1 MEMKQTTI
9 FNWGTRAVVTVLSLM
24 LSLTVFA
31 QEKITVSGVVVD
43 ETGLPMIGAGV
54 IEEGNLA
61 NGTVTDID
69 GNYTITVPSDASLN
83 FNFISYKTEIVKV
96 GGKTKIDIQLKPD
109 TNLLDEVVVIGYGT
123 MKKSDLTGSV
133 ASVSAKAIEDFKSAT
148 VLEALGGQVAGVNVM
163 AADGTPGAGFDIK
176 IRGVGSVNGDTSPL
190 YIVDGF
196 EVDNIDYL
204 ASQDIQSVDF
214 LKDASASAIY
224 GARAANGV
232 VLVTTKSGIEGAPQI
247 SYNGS
252 ATYRVLSKRVELLS
266 PYEFVKLQV
275 ESNPTKYGSTY
286 YKLGEDSD
294 GEKYVYQTAEDYL
307 APGIGIDWQDEA
319 FRPTW
324 SQNHDV
330 SIRGGVKDSKY
341 TVSFSHFDEDGI
353 FANSGYR
360 KDNARVKIFQKVTNW
375 LNLDFSL
382 NYTNTLKT
390 GTGTSGGLLAN
401 ILRYRPTGGLNVSD
415 YTLRYSMY
423 DPLSM
428 SETNFNSSDNNP
440 ILQAES
446 VDDDRSAEQ
455 WIANAS
461 LNFTLAKGL
470 TFKTSATYN
479 ANYQRRDIFY
489 GENSNQAYRGGGVYG
504 STQMTRALRWQNSNV
519 LTYKTEI
526 AKKHSIDA
534 MLGHEV
540 SYNGNEYLLGQ
551 SKDFPFSDLKN
562 DNLGLGATPSQ
573 VTTYKAENLR
583 QSFFA
588 RAFYNYRDRYM
599 LTGTVRA
606 DASTVFSA
614 KHKWGFFPSFSAAW
628 NIAKEDFMKD
638 ASGWLSNFKF
648 RAGWGT
654 VGNDRISNY
663 LSMDLY
669 TMSKYG
675 IGSSQTTVLTPKQ
688 IANENLKWE
697 GSTTTNVGLDFGVFD
712 SRLNLTVD
720 AFIKDTKDLLLAQ
733 NLAHVTGFD
742 SQWQNIGK
750 IRNKGIEITVNS
762 VNFSN
767 RNFFWSTDFNISF
780 LENTLVAL
788 QDGTD
793 YMFSR
798 SGFNSNF
805 SGYDY
810 VAYVGSALGDMYG
823 YVYDGVYQYSDF
835 EVAPGGGMTLKE
847 GVADISE
854 HAGKAAAPGMAKYK
868 DMDGDGVITTAD
880 RSVIGNGQA
889 DWYGGITNS
898 FNIYGIDFSFM
909 FQFSYGNDV
918 YNATRM
924 YCTQSNADRTNQ
936 WAEVADRWTP
946 TNASNAVPSYDGY
959 VPSELYSRFIEDGS
973 YLRLKNVTLGY
984 TLPEDLTRRAKIKKV
999 RLYVTAQ
1006 NLFCLSK
1013 YSGYDPEV
1021 NTLSSPLM
1029 PGFDWGGYPKSKA
1042 YTFGLELQF

>member
-1 MEMKQTTI
+1 MKMKQTTI
-9 FNWGTRAVVTVLSLM
+9 LSKCINVAAAMLM
-24 LSLTVFA
+24 LCSSLTAAA
-31 QEKITVSGVVVD
+31 QGKLTVSGLVLD
-43 ETGLPMIGAGV
+43 ETGAPLIGAGV
-54 IEEGNLA
+54 IEDGNLA

-69 GNYTITVPSDASLN
+69 GKYTIVVPSDATII
-83 FNFISYKTEIVKV
+83 FNYISYKTEMVKV
-96 GGKTKIDIQLKPD
+96 AGRKVIDVTLMPD
-109 TNLLDEVVVIGYGT
+109 NTVLEEVVVIGYGT

-133 ASVSAKAIEDFKSAT
+133 ASVSSKAIEDFKSGT
-148 VLEALGGQVAGVNVM
+148 VLEALGGQIAGVNVT
-163 AADGTPGAGFDIK
+163 AADGTPGAGYDIK

-196 EVDNIDYL
+196 EVDNIDFL
-204 ASQDIQSVDF
+204 ANQDIMSIDF

-232 VLVTTKSGIEGAPQI
+232 VLVTTKSGIEGRPQI

-252 ATYRVLSKRVELLS
+252 ATYRLLSKRVELLS
-266 PYEFVKLQV
+266 PYQFVKLQV
-275 ESNPTKYGSTY
+275 EANPTKYGTTY

-294 GEKYVYQTAEDYL
+294 GNAYTYQSAEDYL
-307 APGIGIDWQDEA
+307 AEGIGIDWQNEA

-324 SQNHDV
+324 SQNHDISV
-330 SIRGGVKDSKY
+330 RGGTKDSKY
-341 TVSFSHFDEDGI
+341 TISFSHFDEDGI
-353 FANSGYR
+353 FTNSGYR
-360 KDNARVKIFQKVTNW
+360 KDNARVKLFQKVTKW
-375 LNLDFSL
+375 LNIDFSI

-390 GTGTSGGLLAN
+390 GTGTSGGVLAN

-428 SETNFNSSDNNP
+428 SESNFNSSDNNP

-446 VDDDRSAEQ
+446 VDDNRKQEQ

-504 STQMTRALRWQNSNV
+504 STQTTRALRWQNSNV
-519 LTYKTEI
+519 LTYKTNI
-526 AKKHSIDA
+526 AKKHSIEA
-534 MLGHEV
+534 MVGHEV
-540 SYNGNEYLLGQ
+540 SYSGNEYLLGQ
-551 SKDFPFSDLKN
+551 SKDFPFEDLKN

-588 RAFYNYRDRYM
+588 RAFYNYKERYM
-599 LTGTVRA
+599 FTGTLRA
-606 DASTVFSA
+606 DASTVFSK
-614 KHKWGFFPSFSAAW
+614 KHKWGFFPSFSLAW
-628 NIAKEDFMKD
+628 NIAKESFMD
-638 ASGWLSNFKF
+638 NAAWLSNLKL

-669 TMSKYG
+669 TPSKYG
-675 IGSSQTTVLTPKQ
+675 VGSSQVTVLTPKQ

-697 GSTTTNVGLDFGVFD
+697 GSTTANLGLDFGIFD
-712 SRLNLTVD
+712 SRLNITAD

-750 IRNKGIEITVNS
+750 IRNKGIEVTLNS
-762 VNFSN
+762 VNFNN

-780 LENTLVAL
+780 IKNTLVAL
-788 QDGTD
+788 QDGTE

-810 VAYVGSALGDMYG
+810 VAYLGSALGDMYG
-823 YVYDGVYQYSDF
+823 YMYDGVYQYADF
-835 EVAPGGGMTLKE
+835 NVAPGGGMTLKD
-847 GVADISE
+847 GVVDISD
-854 HAGKAAAPGMAKYK
+854 HAGKAAMPGMVKYK
-868 DMDGDGVITTAD
+868 DMDGDGVITTSD
-880 RSVIGNGQA
+880 RTVIGNGQP

-909 FQFSYGNDV
+909 FQFTYGNEV

-924 YCTQSNADRTNQ
+924 YCTQSNSDRTNQ
-936 WAEVADRWTP
+936 WAEVADRWTE
-946 TNASNAVPSYDGY
+946 TNASSVVPSYDGY

-973 YLRLKNVTLGY
+973 YLRLKNITLGY
-984 TLPEDLTRRAKIKKV
+984 TFPEQLTRKAHINKV
-999 RLYVTAQ
+999 RVYVTAQ
-1006 NLFCLSK
+1006 NLFCLTK

-1021 NTLSSPLM
+1021 NTLTSPLM

-1042 YTFGLELQF
+1042 FTFGLELQF

>member
-1 MEMKQTTI
+1 MKMKQTTI
-9 FNWGTRAVVTVLSLM
+9 LSKCINVAAAMLM
-24 LSLTVFA
+24 LCSSLTAAA
-31 QEKITVSGVVVD
+31 QGKLTVSGLVLD
-43 ETGLPMIGAGV
+43 ETGAPLIGAGV
-54 IEEGNLA
+54 IEDGNLA

-69 GNYTITVPSDASLN
+69 GKYTIVVPSDATII
-83 FNFISYKTEIVKV
+83 FNYISYKTEMVKV
-96 GGKTKIDIQLKPD
+96 AGRKVIDVTLMPD
-109 TNLLDEVVVIGYGT
+109 NTVLEEVVVIGYGT

-133 ASVSAKAIEDFKSAT
+133 ASVSSKAIEDFKSGT
-148 VLEALGGQVAGVNVM
+148 VLEALGGQIAGVNVT
-163 AADGTPGAGFDIK
+163 AADGTPGAGYDIK

-196 EVDNIDYL
+196 EVDNIDFL
-204 ASQDIQSVDF
+204 ANQDIMSIDF

-232 VLVTTKSGIEGAPQI
+232 VLVTTKSGIEGRPQI

-252 ATYRVLSKRVELLS
+252 ATYRLLSKRVELLS
-266 PYEFVKLQV
+266 PYQFVKLQV
-275 ESNPTKYGSTY
+275 EANPTKYGTTY

-294 GEKYVYQTAEDYL
+294 GNAYTYQSAEDYL
-307 APGIGIDWQDEA
+307 AEGIGIDWQNEA

-324 SQNHDV
+324 SQNHDISV
-330 SIRGGVKDSKY
+330 RGGTKDSKY
-341 TVSFSHFDEDGI
+341 TISFSHFDEDGI
-353 FANSGYR
+353 FTNSGYR
-360 KDNARVKIFQKVTNW
+360 KDNARVKLFQKVTKW
-375 LNLDFSL
+375 LNIDFSI

-390 GTGTSGGLLAN
+390 GTGTSGGVLAN

-428 SETNFNSSDNNP
+428 SESNFNSSDNNP

-446 VDDDRSAEQ
+446 VDDNRKQEQ

-504 STQMTRALRWQNSNV
+504 STQTTRALRWQNSNV
-519 LTYKTEI
+519 LTYKTKI
-526 AKKHSIDA
+526 AKKHSIEA
-534 MLGHEV
+534 MVGHEV
-540 SYNGNEYLLGQ
+540 SYSGNEYLLGQ
-551 SKDFPFSDLKN
+551 SKDFPFEDLKN

-588 RAFYNYRDRYM
+588 RAFYNYKERYM
-599 LTGTVRA
+599 FTGTLRA
-606 DASTVFSA
+606 DASTVFSK
-614 KHKWGFFPSFSAAW
+614 KHKWGFFPSFSLAW
-628 NIAKEDFMKD
+628 NIAKESFMD
-638 ASGWLSNFKF
+638 NAAWLSNLKL

-669 TMSKYG
+669 TPSKYG
-675 IGSSQTTVLTPKQ
+675 VGSSQVTVLTPKQ

-697 GSTTTNVGLDFGVFD
+697 GSTTANLGLDFGVFD
-712 SRLNLTVD
+712 SRLNITAD

-750 IRNKGIEITVNS
+750 IRNKGIEVTLNS
-762 VNFSN
+762 VNFN
-767 RNFFWSTDFNISF
+767 KRNFFWSTDFNISF
-780 LENTLVAL
+780 IKNTLVAL
-788 QDGTD
+788 QDGTE

-810 VAYVGSALGDMYG
+810 VAYLGSALGDMYG
-823 YVYDGVYQYSDF
+823 YMYDGVYQYADF
-835 EVAPGGGMTLKE
+835 NVAPGGGMTLKD
-847 GVADISE
+847 GVVDISD
-854 HAGKAAAPGMAKYK
+854 HAGKAAMPGMVKYK
-868 DMDGDGVITTAD
+868 DMDGDGVITTSD
-880 RSVIGNGQA
+880 RTVIGNGQP

-909 FQFSYGNDV
+909 FQFTYGNEV

-924 YCTQSNADRTNQ
+924 YCTQSNSDRTNQ
-936 WAEVADRWTP
+936 WAEVADRWTE
-946 TNASNAVPSYDGY
+946 TNASSVVPSYDGY

-973 YLRLKNVTLGY
+973 YLRLKNITLGY
-984 TLPEDLTRRAKIKKV
+984 TFPELLTRKAHINKV
-999 RLYVTAQ
+999 RVYVTAQ
-1006 NLFCLSK
+1006 NLFCLTK

-1021 NTLSSPLM
+1021 NTLTSPLM

-1042 YTFGLELQF
+1042 FTFGLELQF

>member
-1 MEMKQTTI
+1 MKMKHPTI
-9 FNWGTRAVVTVLSLM
+9 LSKCINVAAAMLM
-24 LSLTVFA
+24 LCSSLTAAA
-31 QEKITVSGVVVD
+31 QGKLTVSGLVLD
-43 ETGLPMIGAGV
+43 ETGAPLIGAGV
-54 IEEGNLA
+54 IEDGNLA

-69 GNYTITVPSDASLN
+69 GKYTIVVPSDATII
-83 FNFISYKTEIVKV
+83 FNYISYKTEMVKV
-96 GGKTKIDIQLKPD
+96 AGRKVIDVTLMPD
-109 TNLLDEVVVIGYGT
+109 NTVLEEVVVIGYGT

-133 ASVSAKAIEDFKSAT
+133 ASVSSKAIEDFKSGT
-148 VLEALGGQVAGVNVM
+148 VLEALGGQIAGVNVT
-163 AADGTPGAGFDIK
+163 AADGTPGAGYDIK

-196 EVDNIDYL
+196 EVDNIDFL
-204 ASQDIQSVDF
+204 ANQDIMSIDF

-232 VLVTTKSGIEGAPQI
+232 VLVTTKSGIEGRPQI

-252 ATYRVLSKRVELLS
+252 ATYRLLSKRVELLS
-266 PYEFVKLQV
+266 PYQFVKLQV
-275 ESNPTKYGSTY
+275 EANPTKYGTTY

-294 GEKYVYQTAEDYL
+294 GNAYTYQSAEDYL
-307 APGIGIDWQDEA
+307 AEGIGIDWQNEA

-324 SQNHDV
+324 SQNHDISV
-330 SIRGGVKDSKY
+330 RGGTKDSKY
-341 TVSFSHFDEDGI
+341 TISFSHFDEDGI
-353 FANSGYR
+353 FTNSGYR
-360 KDNARVKIFQKVTNW
+360 KDNARVKLFQKVTKW
-375 LNLDFSL
+375 LNIDFSI

-390 GTGTSGGLLAN
+390 GTGTSGGVLAN

-428 SETNFNSSDNNP
+428 SESNFNSSDNNP

-446 VDDDRSAEQ
+446 VDDNRKQEQ

-504 STQMTRALRWQNSNV
+504 STQTTRALRWQNSNV
-519 LTYKTEI
+519 LTYKTKI
-526 AKKHSIDA
+526 AKKHSIEA
-534 MLGHEV
+534 MVGHEV
-540 SYNGNEYLLGQ
+540 SYSGNEYLLGQ
-551 SKDFPFSDLKN
+551 SKDFPFEDLKN

-588 RAFYNYRDRYM
+588 RAFYNYKERYM
-599 LTGTVRA
+599 FTGTLRA
-606 DASTVFSA
+606 DASTVFSK
-614 KHKWGFFPSFSAAW
+614 KHKWGFFPSFSLAW
-628 NIAKEDFMKD
+628 NIAKESFMD
-638 ASGWLSNFKF
+638 NAAWLSNLKL

-669 TMSKYG
+669 TPSKYG
-675 IGSSQTTVLTPKQ
+675 VGSSQVTVLTPKQ

-697 GSTTTNVGLDFGVFD
+697 GSTTANLGLDFGVFD
-712 SRLNLTVD
+712 SRLNITAD

-750 IRNKGIEITVNS
+750 IRNKGIEVTLNS
-762 VNFSN
+762 VNFN
-767 RNFFWSTDFNISF
+767 KRNFFWSTDFNISF
-780 LENTLVAL
+780 IKNTLVAL
-788 QDGTD
+788 QDGTE

-810 VAYVGSALGDMYG
+810 VAYLGSALGDMYG
-823 YVYDGVYQYSDF
+823 YMYDGVYQYADF
-835 EVAPGGGMTLKE
+835 NVAPGGGMTLKD
-847 GVADISE
+847 GVVDISD
-854 HAGKAAAPGMAKYK
+854 HAGKAAMPGMVKYK
-868 DMDGDGVITTAD
+868 DMDGDGVITTSD
-880 RSVIGNGQA
+880 RTVIGNGQP
-889 DWYGGITNS
+889 DWYGGITNT
-898 FNIYGIDFSFM
+898 FNIYGVDFSFM
-909 FQFSYGNDV
+909 FQFTYGNEV

-924 YCTQSNADRTNQ
+924 YCTQSNSDRTNQ
-936 WAEVADRWTP
+936 WAEVADRWTE
-946 TNASNAVPSYDGY
+946 TNASSVVPSYDGY

-984 TLPEDLTRRAKIKKV
+984 TFPEQLTRKAHINKV
-999 RLYVTAQ
+999 RVYVTAQ
-1006 NLFCLSK
+1006 NLFCLTK

-1021 NTLSSPLM
+1021 NTLTSPLM

-1042 YTFGLELQF
+1042 FTFGLELQF

>member
-1 MEMKQTTI
+1 MTMKHTAI
-9 FNWGTRAVVTVLSLM
+9 CNKGLRLIYIVLCLSLS
-24 LSLTVFA
+24 LSAFA
-31 QEKITVSGVVVD
+31 QERITVSGVVTD
-43 ETGLPMIGAGV
+43 EEGLPMIGAGV
-54 IEEGNLA
+54 LEEGNLS
-61 NGTVTDID
+61 NGTVTDVD
-69 GNYTITVPSDASLN
+69 GRYTITVPSDGALN
-83 FNFISYKTEIVKV
+83 VNFISYRTEIVKV
-96 GGKTKIDIQLKPD
+96 DGRRTVNIRLQPD
-109 TNLLDEVVVIGYGT
+109 NTVLDEVVVVGYGT

-133 ASVSAKAIEDFKSAT
+133 ASVSAKAIEDFKTGT
-148 VLEALGGQVAGVNVM
+148 VIEALGGQIAGVNVT
-163 AADGTPGAGFDIK
+163 AADGTPGAGYDIK

-204 ASQDIQSVDF
+204 ANQDIQSIEV

-232 VLVTTKSGIEGAPQI
+232 VLVTTKSGAEGAPQI

-252 ATYRVLSKRVELLS
+252 ATYRVLSKRIELLS

-275 ESNPTKYGSTY
+275 ESNPTKYGTQY

-294 GEKYVYQTAEDYL
+294 GNPYAYQTAEDYL
-307 APGIGIDWQDEA
+307 ADGIGIDWQDEA

-330 SIRGGVKDSKY
+330 SIRGGIKGSQY
-341 TVSFSHFDEDGI
+341 TLSFSHFDEDGI

-360 KDNARVKIFQKVTNW
+360 KDNARVKIFQKVTDW
-375 LNLDFSL
+375 LNLDVSV
-382 NYTNTLKT
+382 NYTNTLQT
-390 GTGTSGGLLAN
+390 GTGTGAGLLAN

-415 YTLRYSMY
+415 YTLRHSMY
-423 DPLSM
+423 DPLAM

-446 VDDDRSAEQ
+446 VDDDRSREQ
-455 WIANAS
+455 WIASGS
-461 LNFTLAKGL
+461 LNFTIIKGL

-479 ANYQRRDIFY
+479 AQYQRRDIFY
-489 GENSNQAYRGGGVYG
+489 GEHSNQAYRGGGVYG
-504 STQMTRALRWQNSNV
+504 STQTTRALRWQNSNV
-519 LTYKTEI
+519 LTYKKI
-526 AKKHSIDA
+526 FSKKHNLEA

-540 SYNGNEYLLGQ
+540 SYNGSEYLLGQ
-551 SKDFPFSDLKN
+551 SKEFPFDNLKN

-573 VTTYKAENLR
+573 VTTSRTENLR

-588 RAFYNYRDRYM
+588 RAFYGYDDRY
-599 LTGTVRA
+599 LFTGTVRA

-614 KHKWGFFPSFSAAW
+614 RHKWGFFPSFSAAW
-628 NIAKEDFMKD
+628 NIANEDFLD
-638 ASGWLSNFKF
+638 GAGWLSVLKL

-654 VGNDRISNY
+654 VGNDRITNY

-669 TMSKYG
+669 TPSKYG
-675 IGSSQTTVLTPKQ
+675 VGSSQVTVLTPKQ

-697 GSTTTNVGLDFGVFD
+697 GSTTTNVGIDFSVLD
-712 SRLNLTVD
+712 SRINLTAD

-750 IRNKGIEITVNS
+750 IRNKGLEITFNS
-762 VNFSN
+762 INFN
-767 RNFFWSTDFNISF
+767 KRNFFWSTDLNISF
-780 LENTLVAL
+780 IENTLMAL

-835 EVAPGGGMTLKE
+835 EVAPGGGMTLRK
-847 GVADISE
+847 GVTDISE
-854 HAGKAAAPGMAKYK
+854 HAGKSVQPGMVKYK
-868 DMDGDGVITTAD
+868 DIDGDGVITTSD
-880 RSVIGNGQA
+880 RTVIGNGQA
-889 DWYGGITNS
+889 DWYGGLTNT
-898 FNIYGIDFSFM
+898 FNIYGVDFSFM
-909 FQFSYGNDV
+909 LQFSYGNDV
-918 YNATRM
+918 YNATRLF
-924 YCTQSNADRTNQ
+924 CTQSNSDRTNQ
-936 WAEVADRWTP
+936 WVEVADRWTP
-946 TNASNAVPSYDGY
+946 SNASNAVPAFDGY

-973 YLRLKNVTLGY
+973 YIRLKNVTLGY
-984 TLPEDLTRRAKIKKV
+984 TLPEKLTGKAHIKKIRV
-999 RLYVTAQ
+999 YVTAQ
-1006 NLFCLSK
+1006 NLLCLTR

-1042 YTFGLELQF
+1042 FTFGLELQF

>member
-1 MEMKQTTI
+1 MKMKQTTI
-9 FNWGTRAVVTVLSLM
+9 LSKCINVAAAMLM
-24 LSLTVFA
+24 LCSSLTAAA
-31 QEKITVSGVVVD
+31 QGKLTVSGLVLD
-43 ETGLPMIGAGV
+43 ETGAPLIGAGV
-54 IEEGNLA
+54 IEDGNLA

-69 GNYTITVPSDASLN
+69 GKYTIVVPSDATII
-83 FNFISYKTEIVKV
+83 FNYISYKTEMVKV
-96 GGKTKIDIQLKPD
+96 AGRKVIDVTLMPD
-109 TNLLDEVVVIGYGT
+109 NTVLEEVVVIGYGT

-133 ASVSAKAIEDFKSAT
+133 ASVSSKAIEDFKSGT
-148 VLEALGGQVAGVNVM
+148 VLEALGGQIAGVNVT
-163 AADGTPGAGFDIK
+163 AADGTPGAGYDIK

-196 EVDNIDYL
+196 EVDNIDFL
-204 ASQDIQSVDF
+204 ANQDIMSIDF

-232 VLVTTKSGIEGAPQI
+232 VLVTTKSGIEGRPQI

-252 ATYRVLSKRVELLS
+252 ATYRLLSKRVELLS
-266 PYEFVKLQV
+266 PYQFVKLQV
-275 ESNPTKYGSTY
+275 EANPTKYGTTY

-294 GEKYVYQTAEDYL
+294 GNAYTYQSAEDYL
-307 APGIGIDWQDEA
+307 AEGIGIDWQNEA

-324 SQNHDV
+324 SQNHDISV
-330 SIRGGVKDSKY
+330 RGGTKDSKY
-341 TVSFSHFDEDGI
+341 TISFSHFDEDGI
-353 FANSGYR
+353 FTNSGYR
-360 KDNARVKIFQKVTNW
+360 KDNARVKLFQKVTKW
-375 LNLDFSL
+375 LNIDFSI

-390 GTGTSGGLLAN
+390 GTGTSGGVLAN

-428 SETNFNSSDNNP
+428 SESNFNSSDNNP

-446 VDDDRSAEQ
+446 VDDNRKQEQ

-504 STQMTRALRWQNSNV
+504 STQTTRALRWQNSNV
-519 LTYKTEI
+519 LTYKTNI
-526 AKKHSIDA
+526 AKKHSIEA
-534 MLGHEV
+534 MVGHEV
-540 SYNGNEYLLGQ
+540 SYSGNEYLLGQ
-551 SKDFPFSDLKN
+551 SKDFPFEDLKN

-588 RAFYNYRDRYM
+588 RAFYNYKERYM
-599 LTGTVRA
+599 FTGTLRA
-606 DASTVFSA
+606 DASTVFSK
-614 KHKWGFFPSFSAAW
+614 KHKWGFFPSFSLAW
-628 NIAKEDFMKD
+628 NIAKESFMD
-638 ASGWLSNFKF
+638 NAAWLSNLKL

-669 TMSKYG
+669 TPSKYG
-675 IGSSQTTVLTPKQ
+675 VGSSQVTVLTPKQ

-697 GSTTTNVGLDFGVFD
+697 GSTTANLGLDFGIFD
-712 SRLNLTVD
+712 SRLNITAD

-750 IRNKGIEITVNS
+750 IRNKGIEVTLNS
-762 VNFSN
+762 VNFNN

-780 LENTLVAL
+780 IKNTLVAL
-788 QDGTD
+788 QDGTE

-810 VAYVGSALGDMYG
+810 VAYLGSALGDMYG
-823 YVYDGVYQYSDF
+823 YMYDGVYQYADF
-835 EVAPGGGMTLKE
+835 NVAPGGGMTLKD
-847 GVADISE
+847 GVVDISD
-854 HAGKAAAPGMAKYK
+854 HAGKAAMPGMVKYK
-868 DMDGDGVITTAD
+868 DMDGDGIITTSD
-880 RSVIGNGQA
+880 RTVIGNGQP

-909 FQFSYGNDV
+909 FQFTYGNEV

-924 YCTQSNADRTNQ
+924 YCTQSNSDRTNQ
-936 WAEVADRWTP
+936 WAEVADRWTE
-946 TNASNAVPSYDGY
+946 TNASSVVPSYDGY

-973 YLRLKNVTLGY
+973 YLRLKNITLGY
-984 TLPEDLTRRAKIKKV
+984 TFPEQLTRKAHINKV
-999 RLYVTAQ
+999 RVYVTAQ
-1006 NLFCLSK
+1006 NLFCLTK

-1021 NTLSSPLM
+1021 NTLTSPLM

-1042 YTFGLELQF
+1042 FTFGLELQF

>member
-1 MEMKQTTI
+1 MEMKQTLKCNMGI
-9 FNWGTRAVVTVLSLM
+9 RVLAAALSLL
-24 LSLTVFA
+24 LSLNVFA
-31 QEKITVSGVVVD
+31 QERIAVSGVVTD
-43 ETGLPMIGAGV
+43 ETGQPMVGAGV
-54 IEEGNLA
+54 IEEGNIS

-69 GNYTITVPSDASLN
+69 GRYTITVSSAATLD
-83 FNFISYKTEIVKV
+83 FNFISYKTQKVKV
-96 GGKTKIDIQLKPD
+96 AGRGRINVQMMPD
-109 TNLLDEVVVIGYGT
+109 NTVLNEVVVVGYGT

-133 ASVSAKAIEDFKSAT
+133 ASVSAKSIEDFKTST
-148 VLEALGGQVAGVNVM
+148 VMEALGGQIAGVNVT
-163 AADGTPGAGFDIK
+163 ASDGTPGAGYDIK

-204 ASQDIQSVDF
+204 ANQDIQSVEV

-232 VLVTTKSGIEGAPQI
+232 VMVTTKSGKAGAPQI
-247 SYNGS
+247 SYNGA
-252 ATYRVLSKRVELLS
+252 ATYRVLSKRIELLS

-275 ESNPTKYGSTY
+275 EANPTKYGSTY
-286 YKLGEDSD
+286 YKVGEDSD
-294 GEKYVYQTAEDYL
+294 SIAYTYQSAEDYL
-307 APGIGIDWQDEA
+307 AEGIGIDWQDEA

-330 SIRGGVKDSKY
+330 SIRGGSKESNY
-341 TVSFSHFDEDGI
+341 TLSFSHFDEDGI
-353 FANSGYR
+353 FSNSGYR
-360 KDNARVKIFQKVTNW
+360 KDNARIKVAQKITKW

-382 NYTNTLKT
+382 NYTNTLQT
-390 GTGTSGGLLAN
+390 GTGTGGGLLAN

-428 SETNFNSSDNNP
+428 SESNFNSSDNNP
-440 ILQAES
+440 VLQAES
-446 VDDDRSAEQ
+446 VDDNRSKEQ
-455 WIANAS
+455 WIASGS
-461 LNFTLAKGL
+461 LNFTIIKGL

-479 ANYQRRDIFY
+479 SNYQRRDIFY
-489 GENSNQAYRGGGVYG
+489 GEQSNQAYRGGGVYG
-504 STQMTRALRWQNSNV
+504 SSQTTKSLRWQNSNV
-519 LTYKTEI
+519 LTYKKKI
-526 AKKHSIDA
+526 ARKHNIDA
-534 MLGHEV
+534 MLGQEV
-540 SYNGNEYLLGQ
+540 SYSGSEYLLGQ
-551 SKDFPFSDLKN
+551 AKDFPFADLKN

-573 VTTYKAENLR
+573 VTTGKSENLR
-583 QSFFA
+583 LSFFA
-588 RAFYNYRDRYM
+588 RAFYNYADRYM
-599 LTGTVRA
+599 ITGTVRA

-614 KHKWGFFPSFSAAW
+614 KNKWGFFPSFSAAW
-628 NIAKEDFMKD
+628 NVAKEPFM
-638 ASGWLSNFKF
+638 SGSSAWLSNLKL

-669 TMSKYG
+669 TQSKYG
-675 IGSSQTTVLTPKQ
+675 IGTSQTTVLTPKQ
-688 IANENLKWE
+688 IANQDLKWE
-697 GSTTTNVGLDFGVFD
+697 GSTTTNIGVDFGVMD

-720 AFIKDTKDLLLAQ
+720 AFLKDTKDLLLAQ

-750 IRNKGIEITVNS
+750 IRNKGIELTINS
-762 VNFSN
+762 VNFNN
-767 RNFFWSTDFNISF
+767 RNFFWSTDINASF
-780 LENTLVAL
+780 IRNTLMAL

-793 YMFSR
+793 YMFSL

-835 EVAPGGGMTLKE
+835 DVAPGGAMTLKE

-854 HAGKAAAPGMAKYK
+854 HAGKAVQPGMVKYK
-868 DMDGDGVITTAD
+868 DMDGDGIITTSD
-880 RSVIGNGQA
+880 RTVIGNGQP

-898 FNIYGIDFSFM
+898 FNIYGVDFSFM

-924 YCTQSNADRTNQ
+924 YCTQSNSDRTNQ
-936 WAEVADRWTP
+936 WAEVADRWTA

-984 TLPEDLTRRAKIKKV
+984 TLPQDLTNRIHIKKV
-999 RLYVTAQ
+999 RIYATAQ
-1006 NLFCLSK
+1006 NLFCLTR

>member
-1 MEMKQTTI
+1 MKMKQTTI
-9 FNWGTRAVVTVLSLM
+9 LSKCINVAAAMLM
-24 LSLTVFA
+24 LCSSLTAAA
-31 QEKITVSGVVVD
+31 QGKLTVSGLVLD
-43 ETGLPMIGAGV
+43 ETGAPLIGAGV
-54 IEEGNLA
+54 IEDGNLA

-69 GNYTITVPSDASLN
+69 GKYTIVVPSDATII
-83 FNFISYKTEIVKV
+83 FNYISYKTEMVKV
-96 GGKTKIDIQLKPD
+96 AGRKVIDVTLMPD
-109 TNLLDEVVVIGYGT
+109 NTVLEEVVVIGYGT

-133 ASVSAKAIEDFKSAT
+133 ASVSSKAIEDFKSGT
-148 VLEALGGQVAGVNVM
+148 VLEALGGQIAGVNVT
-163 AADGTPGAGFDIK
+163 AADGTPGAGYDIK

-196 EVDNIDYL
+196 EVDNIDFL
-204 ASQDIQSVDF
+204 ANQDIMSIDF

-232 VLVTTKSGIEGAPQI
+232 VLVTTKSGIEGRPQI

-252 ATYRVLSKRVELLS
+252 ATYRLLSKRVELLS
-266 PYEFVKLQV
+266 PYQFVKLQV
-275 ESNPTKYGSTY
+275 EANPTKYGTTY

-294 GEKYVYQTAEDYL
+294 GNAYTYQSAEDYL
-307 APGIGIDWQDEA
+307 AEGIGIDWQNEA

-324 SQNHDV
+324 SQNHDISV
-330 SIRGGVKDSKY
+330 RGGTKDSKY
-341 TVSFSHFDEDGI
+341 TISFSHFDEDGI
-353 FANSGYR
+353 FTNSGYR
-360 KDNARVKIFQKVTNW
+360 KDNARVKLFQKVTKW
-375 LNLDFSL
+375 LNIDFSI

-390 GTGTSGGLLAN
+390 GTGTSGGVLAN

-428 SETNFNSSDNNP
+428 SESNFNSSDNNP

-446 VDDDRSAEQ
+446 VDDNRKQEQ

-504 STQMTRALRWQNSNV
+504 STQTTRALRWQNSNV
-519 LTYKTEI
+519 LTYKTNI
-526 AKKHSIDA
+526 AKKHSIEA
-534 MLGHEV
+534 MVGHEV
-540 SYNGNEYLLGQ
+540 SYSGNEYLLGQ
-551 SKDFPFSDLKN
+551 SKDFPFEDLKN

-588 RAFYNYRDRYM
+588 RAFYNYKERYM
-599 LTGTVRA
+599 FTGTLRA
-606 DASTVFSA
+606 DASTVFSK
-614 KHKWGFFPSFSAAW
+614 KHKWGFFPSFSLAW
-628 NIAKEDFMKD
+628 NIAKESFMD
-638 ASGWLSNFKF
+638 NAAWLSNLKL

-669 TMSKYG
+669 TPSKYG
-675 IGSSQTTVLTPKQ
+675 VGSSQVTVLTPKQ

-697 GSTTTNVGLDFGVFD
+697 GSTTANLGLDFGVFD
-712 SRLNLTVD
+712 SRLNITAD

-750 IRNKGIEITVNS
+750 IRNKGIEVTLNS
-762 VNFSN
+762 VNFNN

-780 LENTLVAL
+780 IKNTLVAL
-788 QDGTD
+788 QDGTE

-810 VAYVGSALGDMYG
+810 VAYLGSALGDMYG
-823 YVYDGVYQYSDF
+823 YMYDGVYQYADF
-835 EVAPGGGMTLKE
+835 NVAPGGGMTLKD
-847 GVADISE
+847 GVVDISD
-854 HAGKAAAPGMAKYK
+854 HAGKAAMPGMVKYK
-868 DMDGDGVITTAD
+868 DMDGDGVITTSD
-880 RSVIGNGQA
+880 RTVIGNGQP

-909 FQFSYGNDV
+909 FQFTYGNEV

-924 YCTQSNADRTNQ
+924 YCTQSNSDRTNQ
-936 WAEVADRWTP
+936 WAEVADRWTE
-946 TNASNAVPSYDGY
+946 TNASSVVPSYDGY

-973 YLRLKNVTLGY
+973 YLRLKNITLGY
-984 TLPEDLTRRAKIKKV
+984 TFPEQLTRKAHINKV
-999 RLYVTAQ
+999 RVYVTAQ
-1006 NLFCLSK
+1006 NLFCLTK

-1021 NTLSSPLM
+1021 NTLTSPLM

-1042 YTFGLELQF
+1042 FTFGLELQF

>member
-1 MEMKQTTI
+1 MKMKQTTI
-9 FNWGTRAVVTVLSLM
+9 LSKCINVAAAMLM
-24 LSLTVFA
+24 LCSSLTAAA
-31 QEKITVSGVVVD
+31 QGKLTVSGLVLD
-43 ETGLPMIGAGV
+43 ETGAPLIGAGV
-54 IEEGNLA
+54 IEDGNLA

-69 GNYTITVPSDASLN
+69 GKYTIVVPSDATII
-83 FNFISYKTEIVKV
+83 FNYISYKTEMVKV
-96 GGKTKIDIQLKPD
+96 AGRKVIDVTLMPD
-109 TNLLDEVVVIGYGT
+109 NTVLEEVVVIGYGT

-133 ASVSAKAIEDFKSAT
+133 ASVSSKAIEDFKSGT
-148 VLEALGGQVAGVNVM
+148 VLEALGGQIAGVNVT
-163 AADGTPGAGFDIK
+163 AADGTPGAGYDIK

-196 EVDNIDYL
+196 EVDNIDFL
-204 ASQDIQSVDF
+204 ANQDIMSIDF

-232 VLVTTKSGIEGAPQI
+232 VLVTTKSGIEGRPQI

-252 ATYRVLSKRVELLS
+252 ATYRLLSKRVELLS
-266 PYEFVKLQV
+266 PYQFVKLQV
-275 ESNPTKYGSTY
+275 EANPTKYGTTY

-294 GEKYVYQTAEDYL
+294 GNAYTYQSAEDYL
-307 APGIGIDWQDEA
+307 AEGIGIDWQNEA

-324 SQNHDV
+324 SQNHDISV
-330 SIRGGVKDSKY
+330 RGGTKDSKY
-341 TVSFSHFDEDGI
+341 TISFSHFDEDGI
-353 FANSGYR
+353 FTNSGYR
-360 KDNARVKIFQKVTNW
+360 KDNARVKLFQKVTKW
-375 LNLDFSL
+375 LNIDFSI

-390 GTGTSGGLLAN
+390 GTGTSGGVLAN

-428 SETNFNSSDNNP
+428 SESNFNSSDNNP

-446 VDDDRSAEQ
+446 VDDNRKQEQ

-504 STQMTRALRWQNSNV
+504 STQTTRALRWQNSNV
-519 LTYKTEI
+519 LTYKTNI
-526 AKKHSIDA
+526 AKKHSIEV
-534 MLGHEV
+534 MVGHEV
-540 SYNGNEYLLGQ
+540 SYSGNEYLLGQ
-551 SKDFPFSDLKN
+551 SKDFPFEDLKN

-588 RAFYNYRDRYM
+588 RAFYNYKERYM
-599 LTGTVRA
+599 FTGTLRA
-606 DASTVFSA
+606 DASTVFSK
-614 KHKWGFFPSFSAAW
+614 KHKWGFFPSFSLAW
-628 NIAKEDFMKD
+628 NIAKESFMD
-638 ASGWLSNFKF
+638 NAAWLSNLKL

-669 TMSKYG
+669 TPSKYG
-675 IGSSQTTVLTPKQ
+675 VGSSQVTVLTPKQ

-697 GSTTTNVGLDFGVFD
+697 GSTTANLGLDFGVFD
-712 SRLNLTVD
+712 SRLNITAD

-750 IRNKGIEITVNS
+750 IRNKGIEVTLNS
-762 VNFSN
+762 VNFNN

-780 LENTLVAL
+780 IKNTLVAL
-788 QDGTD
+788 QDGTE

-810 VAYVGSALGDMYG
+810 VAYLGSALGDMYG
-823 YVYDGVYQYSDF
+823 YMYDGVYQYADF
-835 EVAPGGGMTLKE
+835 NVAPGGGMTLKD
-847 GVADISE
+847 GVVDISD
-854 HAGKAAAPGMAKYK
+854 HAGKAAMPGMVKYK
-868 DMDGDGVITTAD
+868 DMDGDGVITTSD
-880 RSVIGNGQA
+880 RTVIGNGQP

-909 FQFSYGNDV
+909 FQFTYGNEV

-924 YCTQSNADRTNQ
+924 YCTQSNSDRTNQ
-936 WAEVADRWTP
+936 WAEVADRWTE
-946 TNASNAVPSYDGY
+946 TNASSVVPSYDGY

-973 YLRLKNVTLGY
+973 YLRLKNITLGY
-984 TLPEDLTRRAKIKKV
+984 TFPEQLTRKAHINKV
-999 RLYVTAQ
+999 RVYVTAQ
-1006 NLFCLSK
+1006 NLFCLTK

-1021 NTLSSPLM
+1021 NTLTSPLM

-1042 YTFGLELQF
+1042 FTFGLELQF

>member
-1 MEMKQTTI
+1 MKMKHPTI
-9 FNWGTRAVVTVLSLM
+9 LSKCINVAAAMLM
-24 LSLTVFA
+24 LCSSLTAAA
-31 QEKITVSGVVVD
+31 QGKLTVSGLVLD
-43 ETGLPMIGAGV
+43 ETGAPLIGAGV
-54 IEEGNLA
+54 IEDGNLA

-69 GNYTITVPSDASLN
+69 GKYTIVVPSDATII
-83 FNFISYKTEIVKV
+83 FNYISYKTEMVKV
-96 GGKTKIDIQLKPD
+96 AGRKVIDVTLMPD
-109 TNLLDEVVVIGYGT
+109 NTVLEEVVVIGYGT

-133 ASVSAKAIEDFKSAT
+133 ASVSSKAIEDFKSGT
-148 VLEALGGQVAGVNVM
+148 VLEALGGQIAGVNVT
-163 AADGTPGAGFDIK
+163 AADGTPGAGYDIK

-196 EVDNIDYL
+196 EVDNIDFL
-204 ASQDIQSVDF
+204 ANQDIMSIDF

-232 VLVTTKSGIEGAPQI
+232 VLVTTKSGIEGRPQI

-252 ATYRVLSKRVELLS
+252 ATYRLLSKRVELLS
-266 PYEFVKLQV
+266 PYQFVKLQV
-275 ESNPTKYGSTY
+275 EANPTKYGTTY

-294 GEKYVYQTAEDYL
+294 GNAYTYQSAEDYL
-307 APGIGIDWQDEA
+307 AEGIGIDWQNEA

-324 SQNHDV
+324 SQNHDISV
-330 SIRGGVKDSKY
+330 RGGTKDSKY
-341 TVSFSHFDEDGI
+341 TISFSHFDEDGI
-353 FANSGYR
+353 FTNSGYR
-360 KDNARVKIFQKVTNW
+360 KDNARVKLFQKVTKW
-375 LNLDFSL
+375 LNIDFSI

-390 GTGTSGGLLAN
+390 GTGTSGGVLAN

-428 SETNFNSSDNNP
+428 SESNFNSSDNNP

-446 VDDDRSAEQ
+446 VDDNRKQEQ

-504 STQMTRALRWQNSNV
+504 STQTTRALRWQNSNV
-519 LTYKTEI
+519 LTYKTKI
-526 AKKHSIDA
+526 AKKHSIEA
-534 MLGHEV
+534 MVGHEV
-540 SYNGNEYLLGQ
+540 SYSGNEYLLGQ
-551 SKDFPFSDLKN
+551 SKDFPFEDLKN

-588 RAFYNYRDRYM
+588 RAFYNYKERYM
-599 LTGTVRA
+599 FTGTLRA
-606 DASTVFSA
+606 DASTVFSK
-614 KHKWGFFPSFSAAW
+614 KHKWGFFPSFSLAW
-628 NIAKEDFMKD
+628 NIAKESFMD
-638 ASGWLSNFKF
+638 NAAWLSNLKL

-669 TMSKYG
+669 TPSKYG
-675 IGSSQTTVLTPKQ
+675 VGSSQVTVLTPKQ

-697 GSTTTNVGLDFGVFD
+697 GSTTANLGLDFGVFD
-712 SRLNLTVD
+712 SRLNITAD

-750 IRNKGIEITVNS
+750 IRNKGIEVTLNS
-762 VNFSN
+762 VNFN
-767 RNFFWSTDFNISF
+767 KRNFFWSTDFNISF
-780 LENTLVAL
+780 IKNTLVAL
-788 QDGTD
+788 QDGTE

-810 VAYVGSALGDMYG
+810 VAYLGSALGDMYG
-823 YVYDGVYQYSDF
+823 YMYDGVYQYADF
-835 EVAPGGGMTLKE
+835 NVAPGGGMTLKD
-847 GVADISE
+847 GVVDISD
-854 HAGKAAAPGMAKYK
+854 HAGKAAMPGMVKYK
-868 DMDGDGVITTAD
+868 DMDGDGVITTSD
-880 RSVIGNGQA
+880 RTVIGNGQP
-889 DWYGGITNS
+889 DWYGGITNT
-898 FNIYGIDFSFM
+898 FNIYGVDFSFM
-909 FQFSYGNDV
+909 FQFTYGNEV

-924 YCTQSNADRTNQ
+924 YCTQSNSDRTNQ
-936 WAEVADRWTP
+936 WAEVADRWTE
-946 TNASNAVPSYDGY
+946 TNASSVVPSYDGY

-973 YLRLKNVTLGY
+973 YLRLKNITLGY
-984 TLPEDLTRRAKIKKV
+984 TFPEQLTRKAHINKV
-999 RLYVTAQ
+999 RVYVTAQ
-1006 NLFCLSK
+1006 NLFCLTK

-1021 NTLSSPLM
+1021 NTLTSPLM

-1042 YTFGLELQF
+1042 FTFGLELQF

>member
-1 MEMKQTTI
+1 MKMKQTTI
-9 FNWGTRAVVTVLSLM
+9 LSKCINVAAAMLM
-24 LSLTVFA
+24 LCSSLTAAA
-31 QEKITVSGVVVD
+31 QGKLTVSGLVLD
-43 ETGLPMIGAGV
+43 ETGAPLIGAGV
-54 IEEGNLA
+54 IEDGNLA

-69 GNYTITVPSDASLN
+69 GKYTIVVPSDATII
-83 FNFISYKTEIVKV
+83 FNYISYKTEMVKV
-96 GGKTKIDIQLKPD
+96 AGRKVIDVTLMPD
-109 TNLLDEVVVIGYGT
+109 NTVLEEVVVIGYGT

-133 ASVSAKAIEDFKSAT
+133 ASVSSKAIEDFKSGT
-148 VLEALGGQVAGVNVM
+148 VLEALGGQIAGVNVT
-163 AADGTPGAGFDIK
+163 AADGTPGAGYDIK

-196 EVDNIDYL
+196 EVDNIDFL
-204 ASQDIQSVDF
+204 ANQDIMSIDF

-232 VLVTTKSGIEGAPQI
+232 VLVTTKSGIDGKPQI

-252 ATYRVLSKRVELLS
+252 ATYRLLSKRVELLS
-266 PYEFVKLQV
+266 PYQFVKLQV
-275 ESNPTKYGSTY
+275 EANPTKYGTTY

-294 GEKYVYQTAEDYL
+294 GNAYTYQSAEDYL
-307 APGIGIDWQDEA
+307 AEGIGIDWQNEA

-324 SQNHDV
+324 SQNHDISV
-330 SIRGGVKDSKY
+330 RGGTKDSKY
-341 TVSFSHFDEDGI
+341 TISFSHFDEDGI
-353 FANSGYR
+353 FTNSGYR
-360 KDNARVKIFQKVTNW
+360 KDNARVKLFQKVTKW
-375 LNLDFSL
+375 LNIDFSI

-390 GTGTSGGLLAN
+390 GTGTSGGVLAN

-428 SETNFNSSDNNP
+428 SESNFNSSDNNP

-446 VDDDRSAEQ
+446 VDDNRKQEQ

-504 STQMTRALRWQNSNV
+504 STQTTRALRWQNSNV
-519 LTYKTEI
+519 LTYKTNI
-526 AKKHSIDA
+526 AKKHSIEA
-534 MLGHEV
+534 MVGHEV
-540 SYNGNEYLLGQ
+540 SYSGNEYLLGQ
-551 SKDFPFSDLKN
+551 SKDFPFEDLKN

-588 RAFYNYRDRYM
+588 RAFYNYKERYM
-599 LTGTVRA
+599 FTGTLRA
-606 DASTVFSA
+606 DASTVFSK
-614 KHKWGFFPSFSAAW
+614 KHKWGFFPSFSLAW
-628 NIAKEDFMKD
+628 NIAKESFMD
-638 ASGWLSNFKF
+638 NAAWLSNLKL

-669 TMSKYG
+669 TPSKYG
-675 IGSSQTTVLTPKQ
+675 VGSSQVTVLTPKQ

-697 GSTTTNVGLDFGVFD
+697 GSTTANLGLDFGVFD
-712 SRLNLTVD
+712 SRLNITAD

-750 IRNKGIEITVNS
+750 IRNKGIEVTLNS
-762 VNFSN
+762 VNFNN

-780 LENTLVAL
+780 IKNTLVAL
-788 QDGTD
+788 QDGTE

-810 VAYVGSALGDMYG
+810 VAYLGSALGDMYG
-823 YVYDGVYQYSDF
+823 YMYDGVYQYADF
-835 EVAPGGGMTLKE
+835 NVAPGGGMTLKD
-847 GVADISE
+847 GVVDISD
-854 HAGKAAAPGMAKYK
+854 HAGKAAMPGMVKYK
-868 DMDGDGVITTAD
+868 DMDGDGVITTSD
-880 RSVIGNGQA
+880 RTVIGNGQP

-909 FQFSYGNDV
+909 FQFTYGNEV

-924 YCTQSNADRTNQ
+924 YCTQSNSDRTNQ
-936 WAEVADRWTP
+936 WAEVADRWTE
-946 TNASNAVPSYDGY
+946 TNASSVVPSYDGY

-973 YLRLKNVTLGY
+973 YLRLKNITLGY
-984 TLPEDLTRRAKIKKV
+984 TFPEQLTRKAHINKV
-999 RLYVTAQ
+999 RVYVTAQ
-1006 NLFCLSK
+1006 NLFCLTK

-1021 NTLSSPLM
+1021 NTLTSPLM

-1042 YTFGLELQF
+1042 FTFGLELQF

>member
-1 MEMKQTTI
+1 MKMKQTTI
-9 FNWGTRAVVTVLSLM
+9 LSKCINVAAAMLM
-24 LSLTVFA
+24 LCSSLTAAA
-31 QEKITVSGVVVD
+31 QGKLTVSGLVLD
-43 ETGLPMIGAGV
+43 ETGAPLIGAGV
-54 IEEGNLA
+54 IEDGNLA
-61 NGTVTDID
+61 NGTVTDIE
-69 GNYTITVPSDASLN
+69 GKYTIVVPSDATII
-83 FNFISYKTEIVKV
+83 FNYISYKTEMVKV
-96 GGKTKIDIQLKPD
+96 AGRKVIDVTLMPD
-109 TNLLDEVVVIGYGT
+109 NTVLEEVVVIGYGT

-133 ASVSAKAIEDFKSAT
+133 ASVSSKAIEDFKSGT
-148 VLEALGGQVAGVNVM
+148 VLEALGGQIAGVNVT
-163 AADGTPGAGFDIK
+163 AADGTPGAGYDIK

-196 EVDNIDYL
+196 EVDNIDFL
-204 ASQDIQSVDF
+204 ANQDIMSIDF

-232 VLVTTKSGIEGAPQI
+232 VLVTTKSGIDGRPQI

-252 ATYRVLSKRVELLS
+252 ATYRLLSKRVELLS
-266 PYEFVKLQV
+266 PYQFVKLQV
-275 ESNPTKYGSTY
+275 EANPTKYGTTY

-294 GEKYVYQTAEDYL
+294 GNAYTYQSAEDYL
-307 APGIGIDWQDEA
+307 AEGIGIDWQNEA

-324 SQNHDV
+324 SQNHDISV
-330 SIRGGVKDSKY
+330 RGGTKDSKY
-341 TVSFSHFDEDGI
+341 TISFSHFDEDGI
-353 FANSGYR
+353 FTNSGYR
-360 KDNARVKIFQKVTNW
+360 KDNARVKLFQKVTKW
-375 LNLDFSL
+375 LNIDFSI

-390 GTGTSGGLLAN
+390 GTGTSGGVLAN

-428 SETNFNSSDNNP
+428 SESNFNSSDNNP

-446 VDDDRSAEQ
+446 VDDNRKQEQ

-504 STQMTRALRWQNSNV
+504 STQTTRALRWQNSNV
-519 LTYKTEI
+519 LTYKTKI
-526 AKKHSIDA
+526 AKKHSIEA
-534 MLGHEV
+534 MVGHEV
-540 SYNGNEYLLGQ
+540 SYSGNEYLLGQ
-551 SKDFPFSDLKN
+551 SKDFPFEDLKN

-588 RAFYNYRDRYM
+588 RAFYNYKERYM
-599 LTGTVRA
+599 FTGTLRA
-606 DASTVFSA
+606 DASTVFSK
-614 KHKWGFFPSFSAAW
+614 KHKWGFFPSFSLAW
-628 NIAKEDFMKD
+628 NIAKESFMD
-638 ASGWLSNFKF
+638 NAAWLSNLKL

-669 TMSKYG
+669 TPSKYG
-675 IGSSQTTVLTPKQ
+675 VGSSQVTVLTPKQ

-697 GSTTTNVGLDFGVFD
+697 GSTTANLGLDFGVFD
-712 SRLNLTVD
+712 SRLNITAD

-750 IRNKGIEITVNS
+750 IRNKGIEVTLNS
-762 VNFSN
+762 VNFN
-767 RNFFWSTDFNISF
+767 KRNFFWSTDFNISF
-780 LENTLVAL
+780 IKNTLVAL
-788 QDGTD
+788 QDGTE

-810 VAYVGSALGDMYG
+810 VAYLGSALGDMYG
-823 YVYDGVYQYSDF
+823 YMYDGVYQYADF
-835 EVAPGGGMTLKE
+835 NVAPGGGMTLKD
-847 GVADISE
+847 GVVDISD
-854 HAGKAAAPGMAKYK
+854 HAGKAAMPGMVKYK
-868 DMDGDGVITTAD
+868 DMDGDGVITTSD
-880 RSVIGNGQA
+880 RTVIGNGQP

-909 FQFSYGNDV
+909 FQFTYGNEV

-924 YCTQSNADRTNQ
+924 YCTQSNSDRTNQ
-936 WAEVADRWTP
+936 WAEVADRWTE
-946 TNASNAVPSYDGY
+946 TNASSVVPSYDGY

-973 YLRLKNVTLGY
+973 YLRLKNITLGY
-984 TLPEDLTRRAKIKKV
+984 TFPEQLTRKAHINKV
-999 RLYVTAQ
+999 RVYVTAQ
-1006 NLFCLSK
+1006 NLFCLTK

-1021 NTLSSPLM
+1021 NTLTSPLM

-1042 YTFGLELQF
+1042 FTFGLELQF

>member
-1 MEMKQTTI
+1 MKMKHPTI
-9 FNWGTRAVVTVLSLM
+9 LSKCINVAAAMLM
-24 LSLTVFA
+24 LCSSLTAAA
-31 QEKITVSGVVVD
+31 QGKLTVSGLVLD
-43 ETGLPMIGAGV
+43 ETGAPLIGAGV
-54 IEEGNLA
+54 IEDGNLA

-69 GNYTITVPSDASLN
+69 GKYTIVVPSDATII
-83 FNFISYKTEIVKV
+83 FNYISYKTEMVKV
-96 GGKTKIDIQLKPD
+96 AGRKVIDVTLMPD
-109 TNLLDEVVVIGYGT
+109 NTVLEEVVVIGYGT

-133 ASVSAKAIEDFKSAT
+133 ASVSSKAIEDFKSGT
-148 VLEALGGQVAGVNVM
+148 VLEALGGQIAGVNVT
-163 AADGTPGAGFDIK
+163 AADGTPGAGYDIK

-196 EVDNIDYL
+196 EVDNIDFL
-204 ASQDIQSVDF
+204 ANQDIMSIDF

-232 VLVTTKSGIEGAPQI
+232 VLVTTKSGIEGRPQI

-252 ATYRVLSKRVELLS
+252 ATYRLLSKRVELLS
-266 PYEFVKLQV
+266 PYQFVKLQV
-275 ESNPTKYGSTY
+275 EANPTKYGTTY

-294 GEKYVYQTAEDYL
+294 GNAYTYQSAEDYL
-307 APGIGIDWQDEA
+307 AEGIGIDWQNEA

-324 SQNHDV
+324 SQNHDISV
-330 SIRGGVKDSKY
+330 RGGTNDSKY
-341 TVSFSHFDEDGI
+341 TISFSHFDEDGI
-353 FANSGYR
+353 FTNSGYR
-360 KDNARVKIFQKVTNW
+360 KDNARVKLFQKVTKW
-375 LNLDFSL
+375 LNIDFSI

-390 GTGTSGGLLAN
+390 GTGTSGGVLAN

-428 SETNFNSSDNNP
+428 SESNFNSSDNNP

-446 VDDDRSAEQ
+446 VDDNRKQEQ

-504 STQMTRALRWQNSNV
+504 STQTTRALRWQNSNV
-519 LTYKTEI
+519 LTYKTKI
-526 AKKHSIDA
+526 AKKHSIEA
-534 MLGHEV
+534 MVGHEV
-540 SYNGNEYLLGQ
+540 SYSGNEYLLGQ
-551 SKDFPFSDLKN
+551 SKDFPFEDLKN

-588 RAFYNYRDRYM
+588 RAFYNYKERYM
-599 LTGTVRA
+599 FTGTLRA
-606 DASTVFSA
+606 DASTVFSK
-614 KHKWGFFPSFSAAW
+614 KHKWGFFPSFSLAW
-628 NIAKEDFMKD
+628 NIAKESFMD
-638 ASGWLSNFKF
+638 NAAWLSNLKL

-669 TMSKYG
+669 TPSKYG
-675 IGSSQTTVLTPKQ
+675 VGSSQVTVLTPKQ

-697 GSTTTNVGLDFGVFD
+697 GSTTANLGLDFGVFD
-712 SRLNLTVD
+712 SRLNITAD

-750 IRNKGIEITVNS
+750 IRNKGIEVTLNS
-762 VNFSN
+762 VNFN
-767 RNFFWSTDFNISF
+767 KRNFFWSTDFNISF
-780 LENTLVAL
+780 IKNTLVAL
-788 QDGTD
+788 QDGTE

-810 VAYVGSALGDMYG
+810 VAYLGSALGDMYG
-823 YVYDGVYQYSDF
+823 YMYDGVYQYADF
-835 EVAPGGGMTLKE
+835 NVAPGGGMTLKD
-847 GVADISE
+847 GVVDISD
-854 HAGKAAAPGMAKYK
+854 HAGKAAMPGMVKYK
-868 DMDGDGVITTAD
+868 DMDGDGVITTSD
-880 RSVIGNGQA
+880 RTVIGNGQP
-889 DWYGGITNS
+889 DWYGGITNT
-898 FNIYGIDFSFM
+898 FNIYGVDFSFM
-909 FQFSYGNDV
+909 FQFTYGNEV

-924 YCTQSNADRTNQ
+924 YCTQSNSDRTNQ
-936 WAEVADRWTP
+936 WAEVADRWTE
-946 TNASNAVPSYDGY
+946 TNASSVVPSYDGY

-973 YLRLKNVTLGY
+973 YLRLKNITLGY
-984 TLPEDLTRRAKIKKV
+984 TFPEQLTRKAHINKV
-999 RLYVTAQ
+999 RVYVTAQ
-1006 NLFCLSK
+1006 NLFCLTK

-1021 NTLSSPLM
+1021 NTLTSPLM

-1042 YTFGLELQF
+1042 FTFGLELQF

>member
-1 MEMKQTTI
+1 MKMKQTTI
-9 FNWGTRAVVTVLSLM
+9 LSKCINVAAAMLM
-24 LSLTVFA
+24 LCSSLTAAA
-31 QEKITVSGVVVD
+31 QGKLTVSGLVLD
-43 ETGLPMIGAGV
+43 ETGAPLIGAGV
-54 IEEGNLA
+54 IEDGNLA

-69 GNYTITVPSDASLN
+69 GKYTIVVPSDATII
-83 FNFISYKTEIVKV
+83 FNYISYKTEMVKV
-96 GGKTKIDIQLKPD
+96 AGRKVIDVTLMPD
-109 TNLLDEVVVIGYGT
+109 NTVLEEVVVIGYGT

-133 ASVSAKAIEDFKSAT
+133 ASVSSKAIEDFKSGT
-148 VLEALGGQVAGVNVM
+148 VLEALGGQIAGVNVT
-163 AADGTPGAGFDIK
+163 AADGTPGAGYDIK

-196 EVDNIDYL
+196 EVDNIDFL
-204 ASQDIQSVDF
+204 ANQDIMSIDF

-232 VLVTTKSGIEGAPQI
+232 VLVTTKSGIDGRPQI

-252 ATYRVLSKRVELLS
+252 ATYRLLSKRVELLS
-266 PYEFVKLQV
+266 PYQFVKLQV
-275 ESNPTKYGSTY
+275 EANPTKYGTTY

-294 GEKYVYQTAEDYL
+294 GNAYTYQSAEDYL
-307 APGIGIDWQDEA
+307 AEGIGIDWQNEA

-324 SQNHDV
+324 SQNHDISV
-330 SIRGGVKDSKY
+330 RGGTKDSKY
-341 TVSFSHFDEDGI
+341 TISFSHFDEDGI
-353 FANSGYR
+353 FTNSGYR
-360 KDNARVKIFQKVTNW
+360 KDNARVKLFQKVTKW
-375 LNLDFSL
+375 LNIDFSI

-390 GTGTSGGLLAN
+390 GTGTSGGVLAN

-428 SETNFNSSDNNP
+428 SESNFNSSDNNP

-446 VDDDRSAEQ
+446 VDDNRKQEQ

-504 STQMTRALRWQNSNV
+504 STQTTRALRWQNSNV
-519 LTYKTEI
+519 LTYKTNI
-526 AKKHSIDA
+526 AKKHSIEA
-534 MLGHEV
+534 MVGHEV
-540 SYNGNEYLLGQ
+540 SYSGNEYLLGQ
-551 SKDFPFSDLKN
+551 SKDFPFEDLKN

-588 RAFYNYRDRYM
+588 RAFYNYKERYM
-599 LTGTVRA
+599 FTGTLRA
-606 DASTVFSA
+606 DASTVFSK
-614 KHKWGFFPSFSAAW
+614 KHKWGFFPSFSLAW
-628 NIAKEDFMKD
+628 NIAKESFMD
-638 ASGWLSNFKF
+638 NAAWLSNLKL

-669 TMSKYG
+669 TPSKYG
-675 IGSSQTTVLTPKQ
+675 VGSSQVTVLTPKQ

-697 GSTTTNVGLDFGVFD
+697 GSTTANLGLDFGVFD
-712 SRLNLTVD
+712 SRLNITAD

-750 IRNKGIEITVNS
+750 IRNKGIEVTLNS
-762 VNFSN
+762 VNFN
-767 RNFFWSTDFNISF
+767 KRNFFWSTDFNISF
-780 LENTLVAL
+780 IKNTLVAL
-788 QDGTD
+788 QDGTE

-810 VAYVGSALGDMYG
+810 VAYLGSALGDMYG
-823 YVYDGVYQYSDF
+823 YMYDGVYQYADF
-835 EVAPGGGMTLKE
+835 NVAPGGGMTLKD
-847 GVADISE
+847 GVVDISD
-854 HAGKAAAPGMAKYK
+854 HAGKAAMPGMVKYK
-868 DMDGDGVITTAD
+868 DMDGDGVITTSD
-880 RSVIGNGQA
+880 RTVIGNGQP

-909 FQFSYGNDV
+909 FQFTYGNEV

-924 YCTQSNADRTNQ
+924 YCTQSNSDRTNQ
-936 WAEVADRWTP
+936 WAEVADRWTE
-946 TNASNAVPSYDGY
+946 TNASSVVPSYDGY

-973 YLRLKNVTLGY
+973 YLRLKNITLGY
-984 TLPEDLTRRAKIKKV
+984 TFPEQLTRKAHINKV
-999 RLYVTAQ
+999 RVYVTAQ
-1006 NLFCLSK
+1006 NLFCLTK

-1021 NTLSSPLM
+1021 NTLTSPLM
-1029 PGFDWGGYPKSKA
+1029 PCS
-1042 YTFGLELQF
+1042 

>member
-1 MEMKQTTI
+1 MKQTTI
-9 FNWGTRAVVTVLSLM
+9 FNWGTRAVIAVLSLL

-31 QEKITVSGVVVD
+31 QERIKVSGVVTD

-54 IEEGNLA
+54 IEEGNLS

-69 GNYTITVPSDASLN
+69 GNYTITVPADASLN

-96 GGKTKIDIQLKPD
+96 DGRAKIDVQLFTD
-109 TNLLDEVVVIGYGT
+109 NNLLDEVVVIGYGT
-123 MKKSDLTGSV
+123 VKKSDLTGSV
-133 ASVSAKAIEDFKSAT
+133 ASVSAKSIEDFKTSS
-148 VLEALGGQVAGVNVM
+148 VLEALGGQIAGVNVT

-204 ASQDIQSVDF
+204 ANQDINSIDF

-252 ATYRVLSKRVELLS
+252 ATYRVLSKRIELLS
-266 PYEFVKLQV
+266 PYEFVNLQV

-294 GEKYVYQTAEDYL
+294 GNPYIYQTAEDYL
-307 APGIGIDWQDEA
+307 NPGIGIDWQDEA

-330 SIRGGVKDSKY
+330 SIRGGSKDAKY
-341 TVSFSHFDEDGI
+341 TISFSHFDEDGI
-353 FANSGYR
+353 FSNSGYR
-360 KDNARVKIFQKVTNW
+360 KDNARVKIFQKVTTW

-390 GTGTSGGLLAN
+390 GTGTGGGLLAN

-428 SETNFNSSDNNP
+428 SESNFNSSDNNP

-504 STQMTRALRWQNSNV
+504 SSQMSKNLRWQNSNV
-519 LTYKTEI
+519 LTYKKKI
-526 AKKHSIDA
+526 AKKHNIDA

-540 SYNGNEYLLGQ
+540 SYSGNEYLLGQ
-551 SKDFPFSDLKN
+551 SKDFPFADLKN

-588 RAFYNYRDRYM
+588 RAFYNYADRYM

-606 DASTVFSA
+606 DASTVFSK

-628 NIAKEDFMKD
+628 NIAKESFMED
-638 ASGWLSNFKF
+638 ASSWLSNLKL

-675 IGSSQTTVLTPKQ
+675 LGSSQTTVLTPKQ
-688 IANENLKWE
+688 IANDNLKWE
-697 GSTTTNVGLDFGVFD
+697 GSTTANVGLDFGLID
-712 SRLNLTVD
+712 SRLNITVD

-750 IRNKGIEITVNS
+750 IRNKGVEITLNS
-762 VNFSN
+762 VNFN
-767 RNFFWSTDFNISF
+767 TRNFFWSTDFNISF
-780 LENTLVAL
+780 LKNTLVAL
-788 QDGTD
+788 QDGTE

-835 EVAPGGGMTLKE
+835 EVAPGGGMTLKK
-847 GVADISE
+847 GVADITE
-854 HAGKAAAPGMAKYK
+854 HAGKPAQPGMAKYK
-868 DMDGDGVITTAD
+868 DMDGDGIITTSD
-880 RSVIGNGQA
+880 RAVIGNGQA

-898 FNIYGIDFSFM
+898 FNIYGVDFSFV

-918 YNATRM
+918 YNATRLF
-924 YCTQSNADRTNQ
+924 CTQSNADRTNQ
-936 WAEVADRWTP
+936 WAEVADRWTE
-946 TNASNAVPSYDGY
+946 TNASNAVPSFDGY

-984 TLPEDLTRRAKIKKV
+984 TLPETLTRKAQIKKI
-999 RLYVTAQ
+999 RFYVTAQ
-1006 NLFCLSK
+1006 NLFCLTK

-1042 YTFGLELQF
+1042 YTLGLELQF

>member
-1 MEMKQTTI
+1 MKMKQTTI
-9 FNWGTRAVVTVLSLM
+9 LSKCINVAAAMLM
-24 LSLTVFA
+24 LCSSLTAAA
-31 QEKITVSGVVVD
+31 QGKLTVSGLVLD
-43 ETGLPMIGAGV
+43 ETGAPLIGAGV
-54 IEEGNLA
+54 IEDGNLA

-69 GNYTITVPSDASLN
+69 GKYTIVVPSDATII
-83 FNFISYKTEIVKV
+83 FNYISYKTEMVKV
-96 GGKTKIDIQLKPD
+96 AGRKVIDVTLMPD
-109 TNLLDEVVVIGYGT
+109 NTVLEEVVVIGYGT

-133 ASVSAKAIEDFKSAT
+133 ASVSSKAIEDFKSGT
-148 VLEALGGQVAGVNVM
+148 VLEALGGQIAGVNVT
-163 AADGTPGAGFDIK
+163 AADGTPGAGYDIK

-196 EVDNIDYL
+196 EVDNIDFL
-204 ASQDIQSVDF
+204 ANQDIMSIDF

-232 VLVTTKSGIEGAPQI
+232 VLVTTKSGIEGRPQI

-252 ATYRVLSKRVELLS
+252 ATYRLLSKRVELLS
-266 PYEFVKLQV
+266 PYQFVKLQV
-275 ESNPTKYGSTY
+275 EANPTKYGTTY

-294 GEKYVYQTAEDYL
+294 GNAYTYQSAEDYL
-307 APGIGIDWQDEA
+307 AEGIGIDWQNEA

-324 SQNHDV
+324 SQNHDISV
-330 SIRGGVKDSKY
+330 RGGTKDSKY
-341 TVSFSHFDEDGI
+341 TISFSHFDEDGI
-353 FANSGYR
+353 FTNSGYR
-360 KDNARVKIFQKVTNW
+360 KDNARVKLFQKVTKW
-375 LNLDFSL
+375 LNIDFSI

-390 GTGTSGGLLAN
+390 GTGTSGGVLAN

-428 SETNFNSSDNNP
+428 SESNFNSSDNNP

-446 VDDDRSAEQ
+446 VDDNRKQEQ

-504 STQMTRALRWQNSNV
+504 STQTTRALRWQNSNV
-519 LTYKTEI
+519 LTYKTNI
-526 AKKHSIDA
+526 AKKHSIEA
-534 MLGHEV
+534 MVGHEV
-540 SYNGNEYLLGQ
+540 SYSGNEYLLGQ
-551 SKDFPFSDLKN
+551 SKDFPFEDLKN

-588 RAFYNYRDRYM
+588 RAFYNYKERYM
-599 LTGTVRA
+599 FTGTLRA
-606 DASTVFSA
+606 DASTVFSK
-614 KHKWGFFPSFSAAW
+614 KHKWGFFPSFSLAW
-628 NIAKEDFMKD
+628 NIAKESFMD
-638 ASGWLSNFKF
+638 NAAWLSNLKL

-669 TMSKYG
+669 TPSKYG
-675 IGSSQTTVLTPKQ
+675 VGSSQVTVLTPKQ

-697 GSTTTNVGLDFGVFD
+697 GSTTANLGLDFGIFD
-712 SRLNLTVD
+712 SRLNITAD

-750 IRNKGIEITVNS
+750 IRNKGIEVTLNS
-762 VNFSN
+762 VNFNN

-780 LENTLVAL
+780 IKNTLVAL
-788 QDGTD
+788 QDGTE

-810 VAYVGSALGDMYG
+810 VAYLGSALGDMYG
-823 YVYDGVYQYSDF
+823 YMYDGVYQYADF
-835 EVAPGGGMTLKE
+835 NVAPGGGMTLKD
-847 GVADISE
+847 GVVDISD
-854 HAGKAAAPGMAKYK
+854 HAGKAAMPGMVKYK
-868 DMDGDGVITTAD
+868 DMDGDGVITTSD
-880 RSVIGNGQA
+880 RTVIGNGQP

-909 FQFSYGNDV
+909 FQFTYGNEV

-924 YCTQSNADRTNQ
+924 YCTQSNSDRTNQ
-936 WAEVADRWTP
+936 WAEVADRWTE
-946 TNASNAVPSYDGY
+946 TNASSVVPSYDGY

-973 YLRLKNVTLGY
+973 YLRLKNITLGY
-984 TLPEDLTRRAKIKKV
+984 TFPEQLTRKAHINKV
-999 RLYVTAQ
+999 RVYVTAQ
-1006 NLFCLSK
+1006 NLFCLTK

-1021 NTLSSPLM
+1021 NTLTSPLM

-1042 YTFGLELQF
+1042 FTFGLEFQF

>member
-1 MEMKQTTI
+1 MKMKQTTI
-9 FNWGTRAVVTVLSLM
+9 LSKCINVAAAMLM
-24 LSLTVFA
+24 LCSSLTAAA
-31 QEKITVSGVVVD
+31 QGKLTVSGLVLD
-43 ETGLPMIGAGV
+43 ETGAPLIGAGV
-54 IEEGNLA
+54 IEDGNLA

-69 GNYTITVPSDASLN
+69 GKYTIVVPSDATII
-83 FNFISYKTEIVKV
+83 FNYISYKTEMVKV
-96 GGKTKIDIQLKPD
+96 AGRKVIDVTLMPD
-109 TNLLDEVVVIGYGT
+109 NTVLEEVVVIGYGT

-133 ASVSAKAIEDFKSAT
+133 ASVSSKAIEDFKSGT
-148 VLEALGGQVAGVNVM
+148 VLEALGGQIAGVNVT
-163 AADGTPGAGFDIK
+163 AADGTPGAGYDIK

-196 EVDNIDYL
+196 EVDNIDFL
-204 ASQDIQSVDF
+204 ANQDIMSIDF

-232 VLVTTKSGIEGAPQI
+232 VLVTTKSGIEGRPQI

-252 ATYRVLSKRVELLS
+252 ATYRLLSKRVELLS
-266 PYEFVKLQV
+266 PYQFVKLQV
-275 ESNPTKYGSTY
+275 EANPTKYGTTY

-294 GEKYVYQTAEDYL
+294 GNAYTYQSAEDYL
-307 APGIGIDWQDEA
+307 AEGIGIDWQNEA

-324 SQNHDV
+324 SQNHDISV
-330 SIRGGVKDSKY
+330 RGGTKDSKY
-341 TVSFSHFDEDGI
+341 TISFSHFDEDGI
-353 FANSGYR
+353 FTNSGYR
-360 KDNARVKIFQKVTNW
+360 KDNARVKLFQKVTKW
-375 LNLDFSL
+375 LNIDFSI

-390 GTGTSGGLLAN
+390 GTGTSGGVLAN

-428 SETNFNSSDNNP
+428 SESNFNSSDNNP

-446 VDDDRSAEQ
+446 VDDNRKQEQ

-504 STQMTRALRWQNSNV
+504 STQTTRALRWQNSNV
-519 LTYKTEI
+519 LTYKTKI
-526 AKKHSIDA
+526 AKKHSIEA
-534 MLGHEV
+534 MVGHEV
-540 SYNGNEYLLGQ
+540 SYSGNEYLLGQ
-551 SKDFPFSDLKN
+551 SKDFPFEDLKN

-588 RAFYNYRDRYM
+588 RAFYNYKERYM
-599 LTGTVRA
+599 FTGTLRA
-606 DASTVFSA
+606 DASTVFSK
-614 KHKWGFFPSFSAAW
+614 KHKWGFFPSFSLAW
-628 NIAKEDFMKD
+628 NIAKESFMD
-638 ASGWLSNFKF
+638 NAAWLSNLKL

-669 TMSKYG
+669 TPSKYG
-675 IGSSQTTVLTPKQ
+675 VGSSQVTVLTPKQ

-697 GSTTTNVGLDFGVFD
+697 GSTTANLGLDFGVFD
-712 SRLNLTVD
+712 SRLNITAD

-750 IRNKGIEITVNS
+750 IRNKGIEVTLNS
-762 VNFSN
+762 VNFN
-767 RNFFWSTDFNISF
+767 KRNFFWSTDFNISF
-780 LENTLVAL
+780 IKNTLVAL
-788 QDGTD
+788 QDGTE

-810 VAYVGSALGDMYG
+810 VAYLGSALGDMYG
-823 YVYDGVYQYSDF
+823 YMYDGVYQYADF
-835 EVAPGGGMTLKE
+835 NVAPGGGMTLKD
-847 GVADISE
+847 GVVDISD
-854 HAGKAAAPGMAKYK
+854 HAGKAAMPGMVKYK
-868 DMDGDGVITTAD
+868 DMDGDGVITTSD
-880 RSVIGNGQA
+880 RTVIGNGQP
-889 DWYGGITNS
+889 DWYGGITNT
-898 FNIYGIDFSFM
+898 FNIYGVDFSFM
-909 FQFSYGNDV
+909 FQFTYGNEV

-924 YCTQSNADRTNQ
+924 YCTQSNSDRTNQ
-936 WAEVADRWTP
+936 WAEVADRWTE
-946 TNASNAVPSYDGY
+946 TNASSVVPSYDGY

-973 YLRLKNVTLGY
+973 YLRLKNITLGY
-984 TLPEDLTRRAKIKKV
+984 TFPEQLTRKAHINKV
-999 RLYVTAQ
+999 RVYVTAQ
-1006 NLFCLSK
+1006 NLFCLTK

-1021 NTLSSPLM
+1021 NTLTSPLM

-1042 YTFGLELQF
+1042 FTFGLELQF